1 MFTSNF
7 GQMKKNHEISH
18 FIFGDIHTPNSDA
31 GHGNGQIKI
40 PNQPTGETSGS
51 QTSNTQQRRAPWVM
65 PRNPLMRASSYSPV
79 RNAGSR
85 ADGCYSD
92 GEGGAPFRYYET
104 TGHRWGHGRA
114 TAGVGDGSL
123 SIQILQNSQKWSQQF
138 KATILSMSSPL
149 SKPRTP

>member
-1 MFTSNF
+1 
-7 GQMKKNHEISH
+7 
-18 FIFGDIHTPNSDA
+18 
-31 GHGNGQIKI
+31 
-40 PNQPTGETSGS
+40 
-51 QTSNTQQRRAPWVM
+51 M

-104 TGHRWGHGRA
+104 TGHLWGHGRE

-123 SIQILQNSQKWSQQF
+123 SNQILQNSQKMEPAVQSHIFINVEPALQTSDSLKKNSRLSHKRKKTLAGGSQPAISNCLVLRHAVVKVLGGRGEPCSGFHYCFSRQNQ
-138 KATILSMSSPL
+138 
-149 SKPRTP
+149 PRNN